1 MNTKQILY
9 NALKS
14 QLDAKKAD
22 CDKYDEEVVTVA
34 HNQLVDKVSD
44 WFKTNTEMTST
55 AVFTGER
62 IEFEYDSWNRRIDIC
77 IRNNWDGSGARYV
90 ELNWNSGSYKTSDP
104 NSVYLKYLK
113 DLSIVA
119 SILDVVEPQLF
130 EWRKEYKQIESDRAK
145 YCTEYNDLNKALNN
159 LSVEISKDTREAMKE
174 IGFEIKSFKPD
185 VTLNWDYKSSTKEY
199 FIDTRK
205 HSERL
210 QYGRSQY
217 DTMSVYGYK
226 VLGKKGNKYKLEVY
240 RDGSST
246 AQIYD
251 VLEKKFECFVADV
264 AHWEF
269 EAADRRKVKAEK
281 DFAERTQKAA

>member
-14 QLDAKKAD
+14 QLDVKKAD
-22 CDKYDEEVVTVA
+22 CDKYDTEVVSVA
-34 HNQLVDKVSD
+34 HNQLIEKVSN

-62 IEFEYDSWNRRIDIC
+62 VEFEYDSWNRRIDVC
-77 IRNNWDGSGARYV
+77 IRNNWDGSGARFV

-113 DLSIVA
+113 DLSIIA
-119 SILDVVEPQLF
+119 SMLNVIEPQLL

-145 YCTEYNDLNKALNN
+145 YCNEYNDLKKALDN
-159 LSVEISKDTREAMKE
+159 LSTEINKDTREAMKE
-174 IGFEIKSFKPD
+174 IGFEIKLFKPD
-185 VTLNWDYKSSTKEY
+185 VTLNWDYKGSTKEY
-199 FIDTRK
+199 FVDIRK

-210 QYGRSQY
+210 QYGRSY
-217 DTMSVYGYK
+217 HDATYINGYK
-226 VLGKKGNKYKLEVY
+226 VLGKKGNKYKIEAY

-246 AQIYD
+246 TQTYD
-251 VLEKKFECFVADV
+251 VLEKKFESFVYDV

-269 EAADRRKVKAEK
+269 EAADARKARAER
-281 DFAERTQKAA
+281 DLAERTKKA

>member
-22 CDKYDEEVVTVA
+22 CDKYDEEVVTIA
-34 HNQLVDKVSD
+34 HNQLVDKVSN

-55 AVFTGER
+55 AVFSGEK
-62 IEFEYDSWNRRIDIC
+62 IEFEYGSWNRRIDVH
-77 IRNNWDGSGARYV
+77 IRNSWDGSNTRYT
-90 ELNWNSGSYKTSDP
+90 ELSWNSGTYKTSEID
-104 NSVYLKYLK
+104 SVYLRYLK
-113 DLSIVA
+113 DLSIIANNLPIVETQL
-119 SILDVVEPQLF
+119 LD
-130 EWRKEYKQIESDRAK
+130 WRKEYKQIESDRAK
-145 YCTEYNDLNKALNN
+145 YCAEYIDLNKALNN

-174 IGFEIKSFKPD
+174 IGFEIKSFKSD
-185 VTLNWDYKSSTKEY
+185 VTLNWDYKGSEKTY

-226 VLGKKGNKYKLEVY
+226 VLSKKGNKYKLEVY
-240 RDGSST
+240 RDGTT
-246 AQIYD
+246 APQIYD
-251 VLEKKFECFVADV
+251 VLEKKFESFVNDV
-264 AHWEF
+264 ANWEF
-269 EAADRRKVKAEK
+269 EAADRRKAKAEK
-281 DFAERTQKAA
+281 DFAERTQKA

>member
-14 QLDAKKAD
+14 QLDVKKAD
-22 CDKYDEEVVTVA
+22 CDKYDEEIVTIA
-34 HNQLVDKVSD
+34 HNQLVDKVSN

-62 IEFEYDSWNRRIDIC
+62 IEFEYGSWNRRIDVS
-77 IRNNWDGSGARYV
+77 IRSNWDNSGKRYI
-90 ELNWNSGSYKTSDP
+90 ELGWNSGTYKTSEVD
-104 NSVYLKYLK
+104 SVYLRYLK
-113 DLSIVA
+113 DLSIIA
-119 SILDVVEPQLF
+119 NNLNVVEPQLF

-145 YCTEYNDLNKALNN
+145 YCTEYIELKRALDNLNT
-159 LSVEISKDTREAMKE
+159 EINKDTREAMKE
-174 IGFEIKSFKPD
+174 IGFEIKSFKSD
-185 VTLNWDYKSSTKEY
+185 VTLNWDYKGSEKMY

-226 VLGKKGNKYKLEVY
+226 VLSKKGNKYKLEVY
-240 RDGSST
+240 RDGANT
-246 AQIYD
+246 PQTYE
-251 VLEKKFECFVADV
+251 VLEKKFEMFVDSVNDWESRSAD
-264 AHWEF
+264 A
-269 EAADRRKVKAEK
+269 RKAKAER
-281 DFAERTQKAA
+281 DFAERTKA

>member
-22 CDKYDEEVVTVA
+22 CDKYDEEIVTIA
-34 HNQLVDKVSD
+34 HNQLVDKVSN

-62 IEFEYDSWNRRIDIC
+62 IEFEYGSWNRRIDVS
-77 IRNNWDGSGARYV
+77 IRNDWGESGKRYV
-90 ELNWNSGSYKTSDP
+90 ELSWNSGTYKTSEID
-104 NSVYLKYLK
+104 SVYLRYLK
-113 DLSIVA
+113 DLSIIA
-119 SILDVVEPQLF
+119 NNLNVVEPQLLG
-130 EWRKEYKQIESDRAK
+130 WRSEYKQIESDRAK
-145 YCTEYNDLNKALNN
+145 YCTEYNDLKKALDN
-159 LSVEISKDTREAMKE
+159 LSVEINKDARESMKE

-185 VTLNWDYKSSTKEY
+185 ITLNWDYKGSEKTY

-226 VLGKKGNKYKLEVY
+226 VLSKKGNKYKIEAY

-246 AQIYD
+246 PQIYD
-251 VLEKKFECFVADV
+251 VLEKKFEYFVESVNYWESTSAD
-264 AHWEF
+264 A
-269 EAADRRKVKAEK
+269 RKIKAER
-281 DFAERTQKAA
+281 DFAERTKKA